1 LTKDREDRKELLIIL
16 NSQFSILNFRL
27 HSPRMR
33 RTVLAGLSI
42 CVLLAACGRAVESR
56 YRLGFNTTDTGR
68 LTELSLGVTR
78 IIERRLLSMG
88 EEVRGLDVT
97 QKSEGPEL
105 SFKVQTQAAADLL
118 REDLAEP
125 FKLSIMRT
133 VKPGETATLEIDA
146 HGGFVDTGI
155 FEQHLEW
162 VIASEESDNRGRIT
176 LRFTEEGRELMRKV
190 FKQNVGKQIG
200 LFVRERLI
208 AKLQVDTAEL
218 KDDIIIT
225 GIPSSELARVFAD
238 DVNVGLHVTFTP
250 LP

>member
-1 LTKDREDRKELLIIL
+1 
-16 NSQFSILNFRL
+16 
-27 HSPRMR
+27 MR

-42 CVLLAACGRAVESR
+42 CVLLAACGGVVQAR
-56 YRLGFNTTDTGR
+56 YRLSFNTTDTGQ
-68 LTELSLGVTR
+68 LTELSIAVTR
-78 IIERRLLSMG
+78 IVERRLQGMG
-88 EEVRGLDVT
+88 EEVRSLDVT

-105 SFKVQTQAAADLL
+105 SFKVESQAAADLL
-118 REDLAEP
+118 REDLTEP
-125 FKLSIMRT
+125 FALSIMRAAES
-133 VKPGETATLEIDA
+133 GETPKLEIDA

-155 FEQHLEW
+155 TEKHLEW
-162 VIASEESDNRGRIT
+162 VLATEEPDNRGRIT
-176 LRFTEEGRELMRKV
+176 LRFTKEGRELMRKV

-200 LFVRERLI
+200 LFVREKLI

-225 GIPSSELARVFAD
+225 GIPSADLARVFAD